1 MPGLCGKRR
10 LVSGCA
16 FGFQHFH
23 HLVGGGGG
31 RALLEVAGN
40 HKDGVPS
47 AYFYHAIRA
56 AGGSGGPSVGGRSK
70 ALALLAGIIGDSF
83 LSCAFPVMSCPHTDS
98 GGMVG
103 VHFPVGGY
111 VLAHFLNE
119 PFQPVRVFL
128 FQLRILGFSEENIF
142 ISAKQG
148 GSALCCCP

>member
-1 MPGLCGKRR
+1 MQLLQTFYFHSKFSKYHFIFCGHALRHDRFSMPGLCGKRR

-56 AGGSGGPSVGGRSK
+56 AGGSGGASVGGSVKGSRPPCRNNRGF
-70 ALALLAGIIGDSF
+70 LSF
-83 LSCAFPVMSCPHTDS
+83 LCLSCHVLPTYGQRRHGWRTLSRRRLCTRSFP
-98 GGMVG
+98 
-103 VHFPVGGY
+103 
-111 VLAHFLNE
+111 
-119 PFQPVRVFL
+119 Q
-128 FQLRILGFSEENIF
+128 
-142 ISAKQG
+142 
-148 GSALCCCP
+148 